1 MENHINI
8 IYEDHEEIELRCYFQ
23 QEKDSLER
31 KHARIENILN
41 DIGITNY
48 SYCSLEDAIKNQN
61 KNYYYIVHQIQNMY
75 FLSNSFP
82 FSYVFLDAL
91 KNNQNIKIIFL
102 NEREIEEFHLF
113 EILNERLKIERI
125 NPKQI
130 YLINNNGLMD
140 TYKNVLNFDINVYPI
155 RYLPYHMTTYLMKQ
169 EVEKNIMDKK
179 FLFMCHN
186 RRMKP
191 HRYGILSMLKKYD
204 ILNETDWSII
214 EGENYRYWHLTG
226 DSVNI
231 DVHREIF
238 TDVDISFLEDEIK
251 YFSQF
256 DVKQSYYESELTKEK
271 IDWITLEPMS
281 YLNSYINIT
290 TESNFQSNDI
300 HITEKA
306 FKPFYFYQ
314 IPIFLSTYN
323 HLKLFRERY
332 DFDLFDDLIDHSY
345 DEEPNHRTRFFMVF
359 DEIKKLHQN
368 RDFVT
373 NFYKNNQERL
383 INNHKKVINILNDK
397 TDYNFFQSLINGEIS

>member
-1 MENHINI
+1 MEGHLNI
-8 IYEDHEEIELRCYFQ
+8 IYEDLEEINLNCYFQ
-23 QEKDSLER
+23 QYKDTLER
-31 KHARIENILN
+31 KHTRIENVLN
-41 DIGITNY
+41 DIGVTNY
-48 SYCSLEDAIKNQN
+48 CYCTLEEAINNPNQ
-61 KNYYYIVHQIQNMY
+61 KYYYIVHQIQNMH
-75 FLSNSFP
+75 FLENSFP
-82 FSYVFLDAL
+82 FNENFLNAFR
-91 KNNQNIKIIFL
+91 KYQNINIVFL
-102 NEREIEEFHLF
+102 NEREIEGYHIFK
-113 EILNERLKIERI
+113 ILSERLKNYNI
-125 NPKQI
+125 NPKQL
-130 YLINNNGLMD
+130 YFINNNGLMD
-140 TYKNVLNFDINVYPI
+140 VYKEVLKCDVNVYPI

-169 EVEKNIMDKK
+169 QIQENITDKE

-191 HRYGILSMLKKYD
+191 HRYGILCMLKKYK
-204 ILNETDWSII
+204 ILPDTDWSII
-214 EGENYRYWHLTG
+214 EGANYRYWHLSG

-238 TDVDISFLEDEIK
+238 DDFDVKFMEDEIK

-256 DVKQSYYESELTKEK
+256 EVKQSHYENELTREK

-306 FKPFYFYQ
+306 FKPFYFFQ

-323 HLKLFRERY
+323 HLKLFRARY

-345 DEEPNHRTRFFMVF
+345 DDEPNHRTRFFMIF
-359 DEIKKLHQN
+359 DEIKKLHKN
-368 RDFVT
+368 KESVIE
-373 NFYKNNQERL
+373 FYKNNQERL

-397 TDYNFFQSLINGEIS
+397 TDYNFFQSLINGQIS